1 MRKQIIGAATLA
13 LLVGITG
20 CKSVSVN
27 STPTGANARSGGQS
41 LGTTPTTVEVN
52 IFKSQKVSVSKDG
65 YASKTVNV
73 TFDSPNTINVS
84 LDREFNI
91 KSNPTGA
98 DVYVN
103 GEVVGKTPAEAVAMD
118 DSGASVL
125 EVRKKGWLPAKMTI
139 KKDTPVD
146 ITLTMEQDGS
156 GRRI

>member
-98 DVYVN
+98 DWHCPRQEN
-103 GEVVGKTPAEAVAMD
+103 TERKFECSAMISPD
-118 DSGASVL
+118 HVIDVITAL
-125 EVRKKGWLPAKMTI
+125 IQDRFPDTI
-139 KKDTPVD
+139 
-146 ITLTMEQDGS
+146 
-156 GRRI
+156 